1 MDSLL
6 KPLKVIKEILDFK
19 GHVQDMTRID
29 NFHVLCKKHKFIPSN
44 LKASMIPADNR
55 DAMTDL
61 LVELTHKFVLENN
74 IDSWDEFARNP
85 KTRKIAK
92 LLFEFGVRGEVFPL
106 EEEGQIKKEVE
117 EDRRLTFQEFY
128 ELYQI
133 KFNFDGPFGSF
144 KKVIEKNYGSFA
156 EYCLLKGYD
165 INNTKWESDET
176 AIRIAQ
182 KIGSM
187 EKVKSKSSSLYNY
200 LNEKNLLEMAFG
212 RKAS

>member
-6 KPLKVIKEILDFK
+6 KPLKDIKEIINFK
-19 GHVQDMTRID
+19 GHVKDMTRID
-29 NFHVLCKKHKFIPSN
+29 NFHKLCKKHKIIPNN
-44 LKASMIPADNR
+44 LKPSMIPAENR
-55 DAMTDL
+55 NAMTDL
-61 LVELTHKFVLENN
+61 LVELTHKFVLENK
-74 IDSWDEFARNP
+74 IDSWEEFVSSP

-106 EEEGQIKKEVE
+106 EEDGLSKKPEE
-117 EDRRLTFQEFY
+117 EDRRLTFHEFY
-128 ELYQI
+128 ELCQI
-133 KFNFDGPFGSF
+133 KFNFDGSFGSF
-144 KKVIEKNYGSFA
+144 KKMIEKKYGSFA

-200 LNEKNLLEMAFG
+200 LNDKNLLKMVFL
-212 RKAS
+212 KAG